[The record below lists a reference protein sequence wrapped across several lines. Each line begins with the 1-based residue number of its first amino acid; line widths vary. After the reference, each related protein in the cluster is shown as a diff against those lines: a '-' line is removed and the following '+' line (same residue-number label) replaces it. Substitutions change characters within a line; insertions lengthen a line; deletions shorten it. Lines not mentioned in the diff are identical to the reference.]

1 MTPTIPQLCASFDS
15 HSVRYILIGGA
26 AVNFHGFNRFT
37 DDIDVLIEATP
48 ENARAAI
55 QALRDLGLGT
65 AWLIEGEGLLQKP
78 ITIFKD
84 VVQIDVQVKTRGIH
98 FDEAWE
104 RRETA
109 VVDGQRVC
117 YLSLQD
123 LIASKEAAG
132 RPQDLRDLE
141 WLRRFERGEL

>member
-15 HSVRYILIGGA
+15 HSVRYVLIGGA
-26 AVNFHGFNRFT
+26 AVNFHGFNRYT

-48 ENARAAI
+48 ENAQAAI
-55 QALRDLGLGT
+55 EALRDLGLGT
-65 AWLIEGEGLLQKP
+65 AWLIEAEGLLEKP
-78 ITIFKD
+78 ITLFRD
-84 VVQIDVQVKTRGIH
+84 VVYIDIQTRTRGID
-98 FDEAWE
+98 FAEAWE
-104 RRETA
+104 RRETM
-109 VVDGQRVC
+109 VLDGQRVC

-132 RPQDLRDLE
+132 REQDLRDLE